1 MLLQNQTKFI
11 KIVFVSYSKQY
22 ASFVIFNCG
31 ANLLRAW
38 YGPLPVN
45 FCILVR
51 TLRMNMALMTG
62 FIFTSIVGFKF
73 MFICVWKRMRQMDDN
88 FVTKIIFRCSLMISL
103 FLCSVKGY
111 FFTSNRRLVST
122 EGSRLMLLLRPGK
135 KSK

>member
-1 MLLQNQTKFI
+1 MFDFARRFLQNQTKFI
-11 KIVFVSYSKQY
+11 KIAFVFYSKQY

-111 FFTSNRRLVST
+111 FFTSNRRLVSNP
-122 EGSRLMLLLRPGK
+122 SS
-135 KSK
+135 SK